1 MLVVNQISACMTHPD
16 LYIYPRRPS
25 SWHRIIQLSLIL
37 ALISPAAYALGR
49 PVIVADST
57 TRAPLANASIFDR
70 NGHFAGTSGR
80 DGRVACVSA
89 ADYPITIRYMG
100 YNERHV
106 QSAADTILM
115 QESLWELPEV
125 TVESRRKKM
134 LHILAYAREYSTL
147 ATYTD
152 TVSLFREKMVD
163 FMIPDGN
170 SSGHKGWRRPRV
182 ITSRSYYRFTDAL
195 GLDSVSDRCNHHF
208 TWSDWIGIPPT
219 FTLRSRLTDG
229 TAATDTVNGKYSAAE
244 IWTRG
249 GDRLSIDIDVLA
261 DTAARRWTPALAPF
275 MSRDNIGFEQMR
287 LRLNYSNP
295 DGSDV
300 LAEDLTGYS
309 FNIETRGRGHR
320 MFKFNRNDEP
330 YFVTTYTEVYVLDKE
345 YIPMSEAAKWEKINT
360 GDAGIE
366 ICRAPGAP
374 ELQPS
379 VASLIARVGNIDHE
393 NVRKAIVPDP
403 WLAGIDLH
411 ARPNIGREVIKR
423 LKGMFG
429 IDYINASRKH
439 RRQWKEFKKE
449 RIRKSKE
456 TAKENLTD

>member
-1 MLVVNQISACMTHPD
+1 M
-16 LYIYPRRPS
+16 
-25 SWHRIIQLSLIL
+25 
-37 ALISPAAYALGR
+37 
-49 PVIVADST
+49 
-57 TRAPLANASIFDR
+57 
-70 NGHFAGTSGR
+70 
-80 DGRVACVSA
+80 
-89 ADYPITIRYMG
+89 
-100 YNERHV
+100 
-106 QSAADTILM
+106 
-115 QESLWELPEV
+115 

-275 MSRDNIGFEQMR
+275 MSRDNISFEQMR

-300 LAEDLTGYS
+300 SAEDLTGYS

-330 YFVTTYTEVYVLDKE
+330 FFVTTYTEVYVLDKE
-345 YIPMSEAAKWEKINT
+345 YIPLSEAGKWEKINT

-379 VASLIARVGNIDHE
+379 VTSLIARVGNIDHE